1 MSREELL
8 IKMKKRSRLDW
19 NLLFLLLPVCPLVL
33 MELMIES
40 KFVDV
45 EKARKDM
52 ESFAAINEQKLY
64 RLYKIC
70 VDVHSDLES
79 LVKSRVTFS
88 IQLLGQP
95 ADIQHEL
102 RRRLEQHQPDILDT
116 FTTILDVGSWNI
128 INQSSIPP
136 LIAALQKTQ
145 KGPQGEMITQAAR
158 EWLRLIAKE
167 GALMFKSH
175 IPILVK
181 EMDNKKVIL
190 SEAALQGLAAV
201 VKADKES
208 CPTES

>member
-1 MSREELL
+1 MSP
-8 IKMKKRSRLDW
+8 K
-19 NLLFLLLPVCPLVL
+19 L

-79 LVKSRVTFS
+79 LVKSRVSFPIPS
-88 IQLLGQP
+88 FGYP

-102 RRRLEQHQPDILDT
+102 RRRLEQHHPGIFDT

-145 KGPQGEMITQAAR
+145 KGPQGETITQAAR

-181 EMDNKKVIL
+181 EMDNKKTML

>member
-1 MSREELL
+1 MG
-8 IKMKKRSRLDW
+8 
-19 NLLFLLLPVCPLVL
+19 
-33 MELMIES
+33 
-40 KFVDV
+40 
-45 EKARKDM
+45 
-52 ESFAAINEQKLY
+52 Y
-64 RLYKIC
+64 
-70 VDVHSDLES
+70 
-79 LVKSRVTFS
+79 
-88 IQLLGQP
+88 P

-102 RRRLEQHQPDILDT
+102 RRRLEQHHSDILDT

-136 LIAALQKTQ
+136 LISAIQKTQ
-145 KGPQGEMITQAAR
+145 KGPQGETITQAAR

-181 EMDNKKVIL
+181 EMDNKKTML